1 MKLKNN
7 LSIESQMQ
15 KYVVKCFYPGQL
27 IQIRKGLEA
36 NVDVSAYAHIQYNA
50 LFMEL
55 LRELTTFDNE
65 FDINNY
71 VSNGTLDVRSLLTRR
86 TSLAHPHGDLTPFS
100 ESARKDIV
108 TCGPYYVNH
117 KGESIDE
124 TEK

>member
-1 MKLKNN
+1 MNLKCKRIYTKGSIQ
-7 LSIESQMQ
+7 LSLD
-15 KYVVKCFYPGQL
+15 KFV
-27 IQIRKGLEA
+27 KGLEKDI
-36 NVDVSAYAHIQYNA
+36 DVSAYAHIQYNA

-71 VSNGTLDVRSLLTRR
+71 VSNGTLDVRSLLTRH

-100 ESARKDIV
+100 ESVRKDIV
-108 TCGPYYVNH
+108 ACGPYYVNH

-124 TEK
+124 TSKQSDN

>member
-36 NVDVSAYAHIQYNA
+36 NVDVSAYAHIQYNT

-55 LRELTTFDNE
+55 LRELMTFDTAFNMNDYVDNE
-65 FDINNY
+65 QIRCAAIAESTH
-71 VSNGTLDVRSLLTRR
+71 VTRS
-86 TSLAHPHGDLTPFS
+86 
-100 ESARKDIV
+100 SAR
-108 TCGPYYVNH
+108 
-117 KGESIDE
+117 
-124 TEK
+124 

>member
-36 NVDVSAYAHIQYNA
+36 NVDVSAYAHIQYNT

-55 LRELTTFDNE
+55 LRELMTFDTAFNMNDYVDNDK
-65 FDINNY
+65 FD
-71 VSNGTLDVRSLLTRR
+71 VQRLLSRR
-86 TSLAHPHGDLTPFS
+86 MSLAHPHGDLTPFS
-100 ESARKDIV
+100 ESVRKDIV
-108 TCGPYYVNH
+108 ACGPYYVNH
-117 KGESIDE
+117 KGEPIDE